1 MSKVEKIKT
10 FNEIV
15 EDLLKQLA
23 PIIGTSYNF
32 YFKKLIKMNAVLPIQ
47 QFMDYAKPLQEKILK
62 KDESYF
68 LNESN
73 HEEQVKD
80 FDSGLDEILRLKGI
94 WEKLD
99 EKSKEEL
106 WNFTQALLVIGL
118 EYNELKG
125 SR

>member
-15 EDLLKQLA
+15 EDLLKQLS
-23 PIIGTSYNF
+23 PIIGTSYHF

>member
-47 QFMDYAKPLQEKILK
+47 QFMEYAEPLQEKILK

>member
-23 PIIGTSYNF
+23 PIIGTSYHF

-47 QFMDYAKPLQEKILK
+47 QFMEYAEPLQEKILK

-73 HEEQVKD
+73 HENQVKD

-94 WEKLD
+94 WEQLD

-106 WNFTQALLVIGL
+106 WNFTQALLIIGL

>member
-23 PIIGTSYNF
+23 PIIGTSYHF